1 MNDEFLKKFN
11 YLDDK
16 KIENGA
22 WFEISYDYQY
32 GNEVWNVDDYKTEIF
47 AYSRKEA
54 VEKFIENKSDDFKK
68 RVLSACIYSK

>member
-22 WFEISYDYQY
+22 W
-32 GNEVWNVDDYKTEIF
+32 IF

-68 RVLSACIYSK
+68 RVLSGCIYSK